1 MSTNGNQLTEFINY
15 LLDFGFLSKINVDDF
30 TKIFNI
36 SQINELSTFES
47 SHDNYFDSLFKEK
60 IIVSVV
66 NFLNNLTNENKRLLA
81 LNLLA
86 KFNEKK
92 NKKNKTELAKLFYN
106 KYKINK
112 LYFYIQKWKNF
123 IINNYNKMNK
133 SSSTSNL
140 KKNNSIKNQFLQNS
154 KNENS
159 FIYKEK
165 DYKSNSLSRN
175 NNNFNIENSLIN
187 KNPKHTSQEIK
198 EIECLKECSFH
209 PLINS
214 YSNKVN
220 FKSKIS
226 LKSENINFNPTISN
240 LSNKTLE
247 TINRLYNDNKFRKE
261 KIELKQKD
269 KLERELKE
277 HSFKPNINSYTTKKI
292 KENFNQRLKS
302 YNLKKNNSIQKIT
315 SQVEE
320 DYNKNFTFY
329 PNISLSQKS
338 FYKSFS
344 CDKIERIPSSKLEKK
359 DVLEDNINR
368 IYNSQLND
376 INNNF
381 DYSII
386 ENLYNDYKKSKIKLD
401 KKRELL
407 NLEQGITFQP
417 ESFTNKKYFDK
428 VNLNFNER
436 EKNFIN
442 LKQQFVQDYIDKEE
456 CEKNNKKYSKKEK
469 EKIVNNIINK
479 LYKEGLEKY
488 KNRFLQ
494 PEKK

>member
-81 LNLLA
+81 LNLFA

-140 KKNNSIKNQFLQNS
+140 KIKNKFLQKS

-277 HSFKPNINSYTTKKI
+277 NSFKPNINSYTTKKI

-359 DVLEDNINR
+359 R
-368 IYNSQLND
+368 CFRRQ
-376 INNNF
+376 
-381 DYSII
+381 
-386 ENLYNDYKKSKIKLD
+386 YK
-401 KKRELL
+401 
-407 NLEQGITFQP
+407 
-417 ESFTNKKYFDK
+417 
-428 VNLNFNER
+428 
-436 EKNFIN
+436 
-442 LKQQFVQDYIDKEE
+442 
-456 CEKNNKKYSKKEK
+456 
-469 EKIVNNIINK
+469 
-479 LYKEGLEKY
+479 
-488 KNRFLQ
+488 
-494 PEKK
+494 